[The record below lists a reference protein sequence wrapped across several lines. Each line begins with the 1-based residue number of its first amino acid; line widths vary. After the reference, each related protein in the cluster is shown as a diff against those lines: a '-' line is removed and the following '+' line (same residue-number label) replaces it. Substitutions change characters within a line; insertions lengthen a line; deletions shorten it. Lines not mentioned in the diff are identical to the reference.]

1 MKNEILKLKK
11 YLLLISIVFFLLPLS
26 HLLYVYLYH
35 DAELV
40 PVKWWSISEWLIGN
54 FPNLNPLRPQSGNNK
69 YIVDLLYRSLLK
81 YDISKDKIV
90 SDIASCDIS
99 NLLYIECYL
108 ENNILWSDEK
118 DITIEDIVATY
129 KILQNTDTNPIIK
142 SLLAETEITWENNIV
157 TFKNKKSD
165 INFLN
170 VLFQPILQKNV
181 IDEIWEDNLKW
192 NFSTID
198 GIYSWRYKVINV
210 SRDLTLWV
218 TKFILEKNEHY
229 QNNPV
234 IIDKLIL
241 KLFATPNDLLR
252 NKDSINIFNDK
263 NNLIWESIPRFE
275 VQQYHLHQ
283 YVWIFLNKDKIQDV
297 SLRTFIL
304 NQINQENLLK
314 ILWEDNFKSI
324 DSPYLTGTSRQP
336 ETKNKNL
343 ENIISKLG
351 YYKKS
356 KFLKDIEKAKNT
368 YSDEVKITDKEEG
381 ETTPEKTILD
391 FQKDSEFIIL
401 PEYVD
406 KYNFITRNNVILKWV
421 TPENTS
427 EVHIG
432 EQKIESFKANSRYF
446 YFPLD
451 KNMQEGE
458 NIYDI
463 YFTINGEKKLFETIT
478 FLYHKDKDS
487 LKEEEVLFVD
497 KLINEEK
504 EKEELRKK
512 LEAIELA
519 DSKEL
524 DEKTNK
530 INELDEN
537 LYYNKD
543 LEEFS
548 LNLVYILWED
558 ELEKTAAYIK
568 TSLESIGIHVKLSP
582 IALNQLKQV
591 MWKELSSPWEW
602 KRYDM
607 ILAGINLWYFP
618 FNLFPYLHSSQ
629 VKSGYNFSNIRK
641 TSLDILLEELKWD
654 TLPKTSI
661 EPIQKKILQILEKEQ
676 ILKTLYTPKID
687 ILIDK
692 NIKNTSLQEYIPNK
706 SLRSEIF
713 NNMYI
718 LDKKIINF
726 ENKSLK
732 NFLIFIIEK
741 LND

>member
-26 HLLYVYLYH
+26 HLVYVYLYH

-40 PVKWWSISEWLIGN
+40 AIKWWSISEWLIGN
-54 FPNLNPLRPQSGNNK
+54 FPNLNPLKPLNGNNK
-69 YIVDLLYRSLLK
+69 YIVNLLYRSVLR
-81 YDISKDKIV
+81 YDLSKDKIV

-108 ENNILWSDEK
+108 ENNILWSNGKE
-118 DITIEDIVATY
+118 INTEDIIATY
-129 KILQNTDTNPIIK
+129 KILQNTDTNPVIK
-142 SLLAETEITWENNIV
+142 SLLSETEVSWENNII

-170 VLFQPILQKNV
+170 VLFQPILPKEV
-181 IDEIWEDNLKW
+181 IDDIWEDNLKW

-198 GIYSWRYKVINV
+198 GVYSWKYKIINV
-210 SRDLTLWV
+210 SRDLTIWV
-218 TKFILEKNEHY
+218 TKFILEKNENY
-229 QNNPV
+229 LNNPV

-275 VQQYHLHQ
+275 VQQYSLPQ
-283 YVWIFLNKDKIQDV
+283 YVWVFLNKDKVQDV
-297 SLRTFIL
+297 SLRSFIL

-314 ILWEDNFKSI
+314 ILWEDQFKEI
-324 DSPYLTGTSRQP
+324 NNPYLTGNSTEL

-356 KFLKDIEKAKNT
+356 KFLKDIEKKKSS
-368 YSDEVKITDKEEG
+368 YSEEANISGTGTKEETIN
-381 ETTPEKTILD
+381 EIEQDKTLTD

-401 PEYVD
+401 PWYVD
-406 KYNFITRNNVILKWV
+406 RYNFITKNNVILKWV

-427 EVHIG
+427 EVYIN
-432 EQKIESFKANSRYF
+432 EQKIESFKENSRYF

-451 KNMQEGE
+451 KNTQEWE
-458 NIYDI
+458 NNYNI
-463 YFTINGEKKLFETIT
+463 YFTINGEKKLFEEVSFI
-478 FLYHKDKDS
+478 YHKDKKT
-487 LKEEEVLFVD
+487 LEAEEIKFVE
-497 KLINEEK
+497 KLIDEEK
-504 EKEELRKK
+504 KKEELRKK
-512 LEAIELA
+512 LETIELA
-519 DSKEL
+519 NEAGD
-524 DEKTNK
+524 DETNTK

-543 LEEFS
+543 FEQFS
-548 LNLVYILWED
+548 LDLVYILWEN
-558 ELEKTAAYIK
+558 EMEKTAVYIK
-568 TSLESIGIHVKLSP
+568 NSLENIGINVKLRP
-582 IALNQLKQV
+582 IALNQLKQIIG
-591 MWKELSSPWEW
+591 KEKE
-602 KRYDM
+602 YDM
-607 ILAGINLWYFP
+607 ILAGINLGYFP
-618 FNLFPYLHSSQ
+618 FNLFPYFHSSQ
-629 VKSGYNFSNIRK
+629 VKNWYNFSNIRK

-654 TLPKTSI
+654 TLPRTRI
-661 EPIQKKILQILEKEQ
+661 EPIQKKVLEILEKEQ
-676 ILKTLYTPKID
+676 VIKTLYTPKIN

-692 NIKNTSLQEYIPNK
+692 NIKNTTLKQYLPNK
-706 SLRSEIF
+706 SLRSEILS
-713 NNMYI
+713 NMYI

-732 NFLIFIIEK
+732 DFLTFIIKK

>member
-275 VQQYHLHQ
+275 VQQYHLPQ
-283 YVWIFLNKDKIQDV
+283 YVWIFLN
-297 SLRTFIL
+297 
-304 NQINQENLLK
+304 NA
-314 ILWEDNFKSI
+314 
-324 DSPYLTGTSRQP
+324 
-336 ETKNKNL
+336 
-343 ENIISKLG
+343 KLV
-351 YYKKS
+351 
-356 KFLKDIEKAKNT
+356 F
-368 YSDEVKITDKEEG
+368 V
-381 ETTPEKTILD
+381 
-391 FQKDSEFIIL
+391 F
-401 PEYVD
+401 
-406 KYNFITRNNVILKWV
+406 
-421 TPENTS
+421 
-427 EVHIG
+427 
-432 EQKIESFKANSRYF
+432 F
-446 YFPLD
+446 Y
-451 KNMQEGE
+451 
-458 NIYDI
+458 I
-463 YFTINGEKKLFETIT
+463 
-478 FLYHKDKDS
+478 
-487 LKEEEVLFVD
+487 FV
-497 KLINEEK
+497 
-504 EKEELRKK
+504 
-512 LEAIELA
+512 
-519 DSKEL
+519 
-524 DEKTNK
+524 
-530 INELDEN
+530 
-537 LYYNKD
+537 
-543 LEEFS
+543 F
-548 LNLVYILWED
+548 
-558 ELEKTAAYIK
+558 
-568 TSLESIGIHVKLSP
+568 
-582 IALNQLKQV
+582 
-591 MWKELSSPWEW
+591 
-602 KRYDM
+602 
-607 ILAGINLWYFP
+607 
-618 FNLFPYLHSSQ
+618 
-629 VKSGYNFSNIRK
+629 
-641 TSLDILLEELKWD
+641 
-654 TLPKTSI
+654 
-661 EPIQKKILQILEKEQ
+661 
-676 ILKTLYTPKID
+676 
-687 ILIDK
+687 
-692 NIKNTSLQEYIPNK
+692 
-706 SLRSEIF
+706 
-713 NNMYI
+713 
-718 LDKKIINF
+718 
-726 ENKSLK
+726 
-732 NFLIFIIEK
+732 
-741 LND
+741 